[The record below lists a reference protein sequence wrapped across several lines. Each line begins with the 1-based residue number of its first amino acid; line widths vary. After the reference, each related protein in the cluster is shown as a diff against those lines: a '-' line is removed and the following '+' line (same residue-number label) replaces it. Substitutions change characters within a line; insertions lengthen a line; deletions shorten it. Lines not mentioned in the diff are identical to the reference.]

1 MTKTEKEIKLLTE
14 ETINSIGYK
23 LYDVL
28 FVKEAGA
35 WYLRFFIQRQDGEK
49 IDLDDCEKVSN
60 KISEI
65 LDREDPIAES
75 YNLEVSSCGL
85 EPHLREPNH
94 FEKAIGKNIQVKLY
108 KPLNKQ
114 KEFEGELL
122 SFSDEVI
129 ELAIANEQRP
139 QAIDIKDIS
148 AAKILYN
155 WEELENE

>member
-1 MTKTEKEIKLLTE
+1 MTKTEKDIYSLTVSTVE
-14 ETINSIGYK
+14 ELGYE

-28 FVKEAGA
+28 YVKESAE
-35 WYLRFFIQRQDGEK
+35 WYLRFFITKKDER

-60 KISEI
+60 KISDL

>member
-1 MTKTEKEIKLLTE
+1 MTKTEKDIYSLTASAVE
-14 ETINSIGYK
+14 ALGYE

-28 FVKEAGA
+28 YLKESSE
-35 WYLRFFIQRQDGEK
+35 WYLRFFITKKDNRV
-49 IDLDDCEKVSN
+49 DLDDCEKVSN

-85 EPHLREPNH
+85 EPHLREPSH

-122 SFSDEVI
+122 SFSDDVI